1 MTPPWI
7 LTRVLPG
14 LLVAA
19 ALTGAAWKIDSNGFH
34 RAEAKYKLKIADNE
48 IAQGKALRD
57 AEIAAKARYDAQ
69 SRNALR
75 QSELLIA
82 AKTTID
88 AQTQQ
93 LKERS
98 KDVSTHYREQPSAA
112 LQPVPGWI
120 VTNGWLCDYNRAIGY
135 GLPGAGPDAD
145 GVENPSCAADAF
157 VPSGVSAERILVHHE
172 EYGGYCRKL
181 EQQIDGLN
189 AHIEFIEG
197 KQIK

>member
-1 MTPPWI
+1 MKLRLI
-7 LTRVLPG
+7 AY
-14 LLVAA
+14 VAA
-19 ALTGAAWKIDSNGFH
+19 GLAITAAIAAGVSAIDQHGYD
-34 RAEAKYKLKIADNE
+34 RAEAKYLLQIAKDK
-48 IAQGKALRD
+48 AAHSKALAD
-57 AEIAAKARYDAQ
+57 AAAEAKTKYDAQ
-69 SRNALR
+69 VKNALR

-88 AQTQQ
+88 AQIQQ

-98 KDVSTHYREQPSAA
+98 KDVSTLYREQPSAA

-135 GLPGAGPDAD
+135 GLPNASTDTG
-145 GVENPSCAADAF
+145 GVENPACAADPF
-157 VPSGVSAERILVHHE
+157 GSSGVSAERILVHHE

-197 KQIK
+197 KPIK

>member
-1 MTPPWI
+1 MMPPWI
-7 LTRVLPG
+7 LTRLLPG
-14 LLVAA
+14 LLIAA
-19 ALTGAAWKIDSNGFH
+19 ALAGVAWKIDANGFD
-34 RAEAKYKLKIADNE
+34 RAKNKYELQITNDKLTHS
-48 IAQGKALRD
+48 KALQE

-69 SRNALR
+69 NRNSLR

-98 KDVSTHYREQPSAA
+98 KNVSTHFRERPSAA
-112 LQPVPGWI
+112 LQSVPGWI

-135 GLPGAGPDAD
+135 GLPGAGPDTG
-145 GVENPSCAADAF
+145 GVENPACAADAF

-181 EQQIDGLN
+181 EQQIDRLN

-197 KQIK
+197 KPTK